1 MNQNLQGKTIAL
13 LVDMGFEQ
21 VEMTDP
27 RQALMDAGAQTKLV
41 SPQAEKVKAWQHTDW
56 GDTFDVDVPLEQANP
71 AQYDAL
77 VLPGGV
83 MNPDNLRTNPQVLE
97 FVQSFFNAG
106 KPVATIC
113 HGPWTLIDAGV
124 IGGRTITS
132 YSSIK
137 TDLRNAGAE
146 WVDQEVVVDRGLVSS
161 RNPDDLPAFNAA
173 MVEEFS
179 GQRDP
184 ERRVSTS
191 SRSSFEDGA
200 GEGALGYDSPPTESS
215 HLTND
220 EYHSSPKPDM
230 P

>member
-21 VEMTDP
+21 IEMTDP
-27 RQALMDAGAQTKLV
+27 RQALAQAGAQTKLV
-41 SPQAEKVKAWQHTDW
+41 SPQAEQVKAWQHTDW

-77 VLPGGV
+77 MLPGGV
-83 MNPDNLRTNPQVLE
+83 INADNLRTNPQVLE
-97 FVQSFFNAG
+97 FVQAFFTTG

-113 HGPWTLIDAGV
+113 HAPWALIDARV
-124 IGGRTITS
+124 IGGRRITS
-132 YSSIK
+132 YPSLK
-137 TDLRNAGAE
+137 ADLQNAGAE

-161 RNPDDLPAFNAA
+161 RKPDDLPAFNSA
-173 MVEEFS
+173 MIEEFS
-179 GQRDP
+179 GQREP

-191 SRSSFEDGA
+191 SRSSFADGGGA
-200 GEGALGYDSPPTESS
+200 GALGYDSPPTESS
-215 HLTND
+215 HLTNE
-220 EYHSSPKPDM
+220 EYHRSPKPDM